1 MIVFLLVRFIPGNV
15 IDVIQAQMAAQ
26 NGGTIDRAAIIK
38 LLGLN
43 VPVYV
48 QYAHWVTGIVLH
60 GNLGMSLISSQPITP
75 MLLQRIPLTFELGF
89 LGILVGFII
98 SIPIGIYAAMRQD
111 TIQDRVLRSIII
123 LLISV
128 PNFLVAYIFLYYASV
143 IWHWIPQLEFIPF
156 FTNPLGNLGMMI
168 IPAIFLGTQQTGGY
182 MRMMRTMMLET
193 LRQDYIRTAWAKGL
207 SERVVV
213 LRHAMK
219 NALIPVVEMVGG
231 GIPILIGGA
240 VLIENIFNLA
250 GTGRLMFDAIN
261 QRDYPVIS
269 AITLIMSVIV
279 ILGNL
284 VMDLTYGWLDPRI
297 HYQ

>member
-1 MIVFLLVRFIPGNV
+1 
-15 IDVIQAQMAAQ
+15 
-26 NGGTIDRAAIIK
+26 
-38 LLGLN
+38 
-43 VPVYV
+43 
-48 QYAHWVTGIVLH
+48 
-60 GNLGMSLISSQPITP
+60 
-75 MLLQRIPLTFELGF
+75 
-89 LGILVGFII
+89 
-98 SIPIGIYAAMRQD
+98 
-111 TIQDRVLRSIII
+111 
-123 LLISV
+123 
-128 PNFLVAYIFLYYASV
+128 
-143 IWHWIPQLEFIPF
+143 
-156 FTNPLGNLGMMI
+156 
-168 IPAIFLGTQQTGGY
+168 
-182 MRMMRTMMLET
+182 MMLET